1 MLATTWLTQQLVF
14 NGVVSGLVIG
24 LLAMGIVLVYRAT
37 KVLNFA
43 VGNIGLIGATLLSVM
58 VIRYHVPFWISLVIA
73 LIVGIVFAIAVELT
87 VIRRLFAAPRVTV
100 LVATIG
106 IAGLALAIASA
117 LPSLGSSSAGYPV
130 ASAVTWPDVLGFQIS
145 GAQLSIIVAVP
156 ATALFL
162 AWFLNRTTVG
172 RTIQASADNPDLA
185 RLSGISPKR
194 ISTLVW
200 AIAGLIGTMSL
211 ILVAGQGLSG
221 SELAQLGPDT
231 LARALVAAVFAGL
244 VSIPRALI
252 AGVAIGIVES
262 VIGFNF
268 INQPGVIDFIL
279 FVGVLI
285 AVWVQSR
292 RQRPEPDVYPSTPKG
307 RAVPAYLRTVWWIR
321 YVDKVWIGLACIV
334 AVTVPFVITE
344 PSDTL
349 LYATILA
356 FAICASS
363 LTILVGW
370 SGLLSLGQMAFAGL
384 GALTAASLTLGMH
397 VQLVV
402 HGFELFD
409 WSVHPLPFWLSTVI
423 ASGLM
428 ALLAAIVGLGSL
440 RVRGMLLA
448 VTTFALALAAQ
459 NFLYLL
465 PLFGGGQSGSVS
477 FIRGSLFGL
486 NLTSQRSY
494 YYVVLAVLAL
504 VLVILSRLRRSGVG
518 RAMIGV
524 RDNSDSAAS
533 FTLSPARTRVGAF
546 ALAGAIAGLG
556 GSLLAGA
563 VESVPYNQEFFLV
576 NDSLVLVAMVVIG
589 GLGSV
594 SGAVIGAIWIIGLPA
609 FFPNNQLV
617 PLFTSSIGLLIM
629 LLYFPGGFAQ
639 IGTSI
644 RDSLIRLAERRAGPP
659 PAKTTTTLPRS
670 YAVPVD
676 REGASISS
684 TQPRNSPGS
693 DSVALDTQGLSV
705 RFGGNRALQ
714 DVSIEVRPGEVV
726 ALIGANGAGKST
738 LMNAIGGY
746 VQSTGSVRL
755 FGRDVQRLSV
765 HRRAALGLGR
775 TFQGAA
781 LFSEL
786 TVRETVQ
793 LALEARRKTPFI
805 GTALHLPGGFR
816 HDRSQRAEAAEL
828 IDFLGLGRY
837 AYNYTA
843 ELSTGTRRIVELTCL
858 VAVNARL
865 LCLDEPTA
873 GVAQRESEAFGPLIL
888 QICSEL
894 EASMLIIEHD
904 MPLAMGISDRVY
916 CLEAGQVIAV
926 GDPNEITRDDRVIAS
941 YLGLTGDP
949 ATPPNRQA
957 KPSEVVQTP

>member
-1 MLATTWLTQQLVF
+1 MLATTWITRQLVF
-14 NGVVSGLVIG
+14 NGVISGLVIG

-58 VIRYHVPFWISLVIA
+58 VIRYHVPFWIAVLISLA
-73 LIVGIVFAIAVELT
+73 VGAAFAVAVELT
-87 VIRRLFAAPRVTV
+87 VIRRLFRAPRVTV

-117 LPSLGSSSAGYPV
+117 LPSLGSTSAGYPV
-130 ASAVTWPDVLGFQIS
+130 ATTAIWSDVVGFQVS

-156 ATALFL
+156 LTAVLL

-172 RTIQASADNPDLA
+172 RTVHASADNPDLA
-185 RLSGISPKR
+185 RVSGISPKR

-200 AIAGLIGTMSL
+200 AIAGLIGTMAL

-231 LARALVAAVFAGL
+231 LARALVAAVLAGL
-244 VSIPRALI
+244 VSIPRAMI
-252 AGVAIGIVES
+252 AGIAIGIIES

-268 INQPGVIDFIL
+268 INQPGVVDFIL
-279 FVGVLI
+279 FVAVLI

-292 RQRPEPDVYPSTPKG
+292 RKRPEPDIYPATPKG
-307 RAVPAYLRTVWWIR
+307 RAVPEYLRTIWWIR
-321 YVDKVWIGLACIV
+321 HLDKAWIGLACVV
-334 AVTVPFVITE
+334 ALGVPFIITE
-344 PSDTL
+344 PSKNL
-349 LYATILA
+349 LYATILS

-397 VQLVV
+397 VQLVI
-402 HGFELFD
+402 HGFEFFG
-409 WSVHPLPFWLSTVI
+409 WSIHPLPFWCSTVI
-423 ASGLM
+423 ATGLM
-428 ALLAAIVGLGSL
+428 ALLAGVVGLGSL

-459 NFLYLL
+459 NFLYSL
-465 PLFGGGQSGSVS
+465 PLFGGGQSGTVS

-486 NLTSQRSY
+486 DLSSQRSY
-494 YYVVLAVLAL
+494 YYTVLTVLAV

-533 FTLSPARTRVGAF
+533 FTLSPARTRIGAF
-546 ALAGAIAGLG
+546 ALAGGIAGLG
-556 GSLLAGA
+556 GALLAGA
-563 VESVPYNQEFFLV
+563 IESVPYNQEFFLV

-609 FFPNNQLV
+609 FFPSNKLV
-617 PLFTSSIGLLIM
+617 PLFTSSIGLLVM

-639 IGTSI
+639 IGTSV

-659 PAKTTTTLPRS
+659 PPKTATALPR
-670 YAVPVD
+670 
-676 REGASISS
+676 RQS
-684 TQPRNSPGS
+684 TSVAAATEAS
-693 DSVALDTQGLSV
+693 DSTALHKDPSARSNPLEVENLSV
-705 RFGGNRALQ
+705 HFAGNKALEQ
-714 DVSIEVRPGEVV
+714 VSIEVRSGEVV

-746 VQSTGSVRL
+746 VPSVGAVRL
-755 FGRDVQRLSV
+755 FGRDVRRTGV
-765 HRRAALGLGR
+765 HGRAALGLGR
-775 TFQGAA
+775 TFQGAT

-793 LALEARRKTPFI
+793 LALEARQKTGFVS
-805 GTALHLPGGFR
+805 TALHLPGAFR
-816 HDRSQRAEAAEL
+816 HERAQRVEAAEL

-837 AYNYTA
+837 ADMYTS

-858 VAVNARL
+858 VAVDARL

-888 QICSEL
+888 RICAEL
-894 EASMLIIEHD
+894 EASMLVIEHD

-916 CLEAGQVIAV
+916 CLEAGQVIAE
-926 GDPNEITRDDRVIAS
+926 GRPNEIVRDEKVIAS
-941 YLGLTGDP
+941 YLGLVEP
-949 ATPPNRQA
+949 ATPSETEQTT
-957 KPSEVVQTP
+957 EVVQTS